1 MILST
6 DGTEFLLG
14 TTREVYVGLYYYSR
28 GLPYAGTGRSPRA
41 LRLYDI
47 KFGTEAIDFRR
58 LKPSFGQ
65 HLDDPTSYRPRPT
78 LMQYILTRIPRYFVK
93 NLYTKTITEVEKSTY
108 KDYKK
113 KSLTLH
119 KLYETVKFDWKIS
132 GTLHDIID
140 SSGTITST
148 GIIETNQRTMA
159 IHKPLFPELPL
170 VLPADD
176 LAKITS

>member
-6 DGTEFLLG
+6 DGTEFLLA
-14 TTREVYVGLYYYSR
+14 TTRKAYVGLYYYSR
-28 GLPYAGTGRSPRA
+28 GLPYAGVGNSPRTM
-41 LRLYDI
+41 RLYDL

-58 LKPSFGQ
+58 LKPRFGQ
-65 HLDDPTSYRPRPT
+65 HLDDPTGYKPSPT
-78 LMQYILTRIPRYFVK
+78 LGEYKRTMIHRYFVK
-93 NLYTKTITEVEKSTY
+93 NLYTKTITEVNKATW

-113 KSLTLH
+113 KTLTL
-119 KLYETVKFDWKIS
+119 KRLYATVKLDWKIS
-132 GTLHDIID
+132 GPLHDVID

-159 IHKPLFPELPL
+159 IHKQLFPELPL
-170 VLPADD
+170 VILADD